1 MLGLANCPCL
11 STTIREAQ
19 RPAPH
24 RVLPT
29 AGLVDAQSVCRMHAV
44 RERTSQRDRELGR
57 REAQNLQGGRFGQHF
72 DFPNN
77 SQRHQESI
85 TAPAAAQRQD
95 PHMLRAGLRAD
106 PHAASPHH
114 RFGCVSS
121 SLARAGESL
130 KSRARARCCRHHSHF
145 APRIFSHAHNKLTQH
160 EHLQRERGSER
171 GSGLCKRDKRLRM
184 RILNPNLVKPSARRA
199 QKEREYQLRACP
211 QLRGRKRPRLWLLR
225 LQQPL
230 LSRAFQCAQMLVLLV
245 PFRLPVLPA
254 RAQFGPTWRTKRWS

>member
-1 MLGLANCPCL
+1 
-11 STTIREAQ
+11 
-19 RPAPH
+19 
-24 RVLPT
+24 
-29 AGLVDAQSVCRMHAV
+29 
-44 RERTSQRDRELGR
+44 
-57 REAQNLQGGRFGQHF
+57 
-72 DFPNN
+72 
-77 SQRHQESI
+77 
-85 TAPAAAQRQD
+85 
-95 PHMLRAGLRAD
+95 MLRAGLRAD

>member
-1 MLGLANCPCL
+1 MFTLACWKGFWRALLQTAVRCWCCIAGGRVPVPILYPCPAQSRKIPLSSPGLSMLGLANCPCL

-29 AGLVDAQSVCRMHAV
+29 AGLVDAQSVCRMHTAS
-44 RERTSQRDRELGR
+44 ERTSQRDRELGR

-85 TAPAAAQRQD
+85 TAPAAAPRQD

-121 SLARAGESL
+121 SLARSGES
-130 KSRARARCCRHHSHF
+130 
-145 APRIFSHAHNKLTQH
+145 
-160 EHLQRERGSER
+160 
-171 GSGLCKRDKRLRM
+171 
-184 RILNPNLVKPSARRA
+184 
-199 QKEREYQLRACP
+199 
-211 QLRGRKRPRLWLLR
+211 
-225 LQQPL
+225 
-230 LSRAFQCAQMLVLLV
+230 
-245 PFRLPVLPA
+245 
-254 RAQFGPTWRTKRWS
+254 